1 MNFIKAKSLARAFG
15 QGRQVGGRCDII
27 KPPWI
32 GFLHETWYIAWLR
45 SLIRGKYILIAKIL
59 AYLNIKRDITFS
71 QLKIRISQRRPI
83 KVKTFKWISVT
94 KIQYYPCR
102 GSEKSIKEKKNR
114 LLSRAQLPSYLCMLQ
129 HRERGN
135 NPLRVP
141 SIFRCRDKV
150 FGVYVKTYSAVYT
163 RTEKIDA
170 SNEVHSRCLSTI
182 RFAANSI
189 LDAFLTQRTT

>member
-102 GSEKSIKEKKNR
+102 AIRGSEKSIKEKKNR

-150 FGVYVKTYSAVYT
+150 FTSKPTQQSIPEQK
-163 RTEKIDA
+163 R
-170 SNEVHSRCLSTI
+170 STHRM
-182 RFAANSI
+182 RFTVAAYRLFVSQQT
-189 LDAFLTQRTT
+189 AFLMHS